1 MPKTAVFAKIT
12 AKPGQ
17 RDELR
22 AALAKMFPTVAGEEG
37 TEAYVLHDD
46 LGDDNAVWM
55 YELYA
60 DDEALGV
67 HSSSDAM
74 KATFV
79 ALGDLVAEPPLLVL
93 ARPVEA
99 KGIDLG
105 T

>member
-1 MPKTAVFAKIT
+1 MSKTAVFAKIT

-22 AALAKMFPTVAGEEG
+22 AALAAMFPTVVGEEG
-37 TEAYVLHDD
+37 TELYVLHDD

-60 DDEALGV
+60 DDDALGA

-99 KGIDLG
+99 KGVDVG
-105 T
+105 

>member
-22 AALAKMFPTVAGEEG
+22 AALAEMFPTVAGEEG
-37 TEAYVLHDD
+37 TELYVLHDD

-60 DDEALGV
+60 DDEALAT

-74 KATFV
+74 AAMFV
-79 ALGDLVAEPPLLVL
+79 ALGDVVAEPPLLVL

-99 KGIDLG
+99 KGVDVG
-105 T
+105 